1 MTVTITKTKSG
12 SARLA
17 DVLAEMNATGQ
28 FLMSLLADKHG
39 FLIAAATAPGETA
52 EYQSAVVA
60 LVQKTALQA
69 HQQLGLAATD
79 EIALNDAHGQRLIC
93 RPFAANG
100 HEMILAILIPGR
112 EQSYRRLTNKAIGEI
127 KQVWKL

>member
-1 MTVTITKTKSG
+1 MTGTMTKTKSG

-17 DVLAEMNATGQ
+17 DVLTEMNTAGQ

-39 FLIAAATAPGETA
+39 FLIAAATAPDETA

-69 HQQLGLAATD
+69 HQQLGLAPTD
-79 EIALNDAHGQRLIC
+79 EITLNDAKGQRLIC

-112 EQSYRRLTNKAIGEI
+112 EQSYRRLTNKVIGEI
-127 KQVWKL
+127 KQMWKL

>member
-1 MTVTITKTKSG
+1 MTVTIPKTKSG

-39 FLIAAATAPGETA
+39 FLIAAATAPDETA

-60 LVQKTALQA
+60 LVQKTAIQA
-69 HQQLGLAATD
+69 HQQLGLAPTD
-79 EIALNDAHGQRLIC
+79 EITLNDAHGQRLIC
-93 RPFAANG
+93 RPFAVNG

>member
-1 MTVTITKTKSG
+1 MTVTMTNTKSG

-17 DVLAEMNATGQ
+17 DLLTEMNTTGQ
-28 FLMSLLADKHG
+28 FLLSLLADKHG

-60 LVQKTALQA
+60 LVQKTAIQV
-69 HQQLGLAATD
+69 HQQLGLAPTD
-79 EIALNDAHGQRLIC
+79 EITLNDAKGQRLIC
-93 RPFAANG
+93 RPFSANG
-100 HEMILAILIPGR
+100 YEMILAVLVPGR